1 MALEQLEMLERTPSK
16 PRWAWLLIVVGL
28 LAVIGLGYHA
38 YTAYATIDTI
48 NVRSRLDTPNPAAL
62 FQELATNGPRVGSSV
77 ETSSRATY
85 AKALE
90 QFVLDGTGILAGL
103 VLVVA
108 GTWIRINR

>member
-1 MALEQLEMLERTPSK
+1 MVLEQLEMLERTPSK

-28 LAVIGLGYHA
+28 LAVIGLGYHG
-38 YTAYATIDTI
+38 YTAYAKIDTV